1 MILKRKIYEKLLNW
15 KADSKGKKALMIEG
29 ARRIGKSTIAE
40 EFAKNEY
47 KSYILIDFSKTTTK
61 IKKYFRDY
69 MEDLDTFFMLLS
81 ASFGVTLYPR
91 ETLIIFDEV
100 QKYPRARECIKF
112 LVKDGRFDYLETG
125 SLISIR
131 ENVKDIVIPSEEQ
144 SVKMY
149 PLDFE
154 EFCQALNS
162 SEIINYIKLCYEKKK
177 PLENDMHKQAMMLF
191 KQYMLVGGMP
201 QSVIAFIENNK
212 NFERADSEKR
222 DILKLYRSDIMKI
235 KSAYKAKV
243 LTLYDQLPGLLSKHE
258 KRVVLKNIVG
268 GSSTEQYEKTFFWLQ
283 DSMICNMCFNCNDP
297 NVGLAINEDRTYV
310 KCYFG
315 DTGLLV
321 SHAFNENELS
331 NGKLYNDILNDNLS
345 INEGMLYENVISQ
358 MLTAN
363 GYDLYFYTKYSE
375 EKHRNDIEIDFII
388 SNGSKINLK
397 IYPIEVKSSKNYSTT
412 SLTKFN
418 DKFKERIGESYVV
431 HTKNFSVD
439 NGVIYLPSYMVF
451 CLK

>member
-1 MILKRKIYEKLLNW
+1 MILKRKIYEKLLTW
-15 KADSKGKKALMIEG
+15 KTDSKGKKALMIEG
-29 ARRIGKSTIAE
+29 ARRVGKSTIVE

-47 KSYILIDFSKTTTK
+47 KSYILIDFSKTTVK
-61 IKKYFRDY
+61 IKRYFRDY

-91 ETLIIFDEV
+91 DSLIIFDEV

-112 LVKDGRFDYLETG
+112 LVKDGRYDYLETG

-144 SVKMY
+144 SIKMY

-154 EFCQALNS
+154 EFCWALNNR
-162 SEIINYIKLCYEKKK
+162 EIITYIKLCYDNKK

-201 QSVIAFIENNK
+201 QSVIAFIDNNK
-212 NFERADSEKR
+212 NFEPADSEKR

-243 LTLYDQLPGLLSKHE
+243 LTLFDQIPGLLSKHE
-258 KRVVLKNIVG
+258 KRVVLNSIVE
-268 GSSTEQYEKTFFWLQ
+268 GSSAEQYEKTFFWLQ
-283 DSMICNMCFNCNDP
+283 DSMICNMCFNCSDP

-310 KCYFG
+310 KCYLC

-321 SHAFNENELS
+321 SHAFNENELF
-331 NGKLYNDILNDNLS
+331 NGKLYNDILSDNLS
-345 INEGMLYENVISQ
+345 INEGMLYENAISQ

-418 DKFKERIGESYVV
+418 EKFKGRIGESYVI
-431 HTKNFSVD
+431 HTKNYSVKD
-439 NGVIYLPSYMVF
+439 GVIYLPSYMVF

>member
-15 KADSKGKKALMIEG
+15 KTDSKGKKALMIEG
-29 ARRIGKSTIAE
+29 ARRIGKSTIVE

-47 KSYILIDFSKTTTK
+47 KSYVLIDFSKTTIK
-61 IKKYFRDY
+61 IRRYFRDY

-91 ETLIIFDEV
+91 ESLIIFDEV

-144 SVKMY
+144 GIKMY

-154 EFCQALNS
+154 EFCWALNNR
-162 SEIINYIKLCYEKKK
+162 EIIMYIRSCYENKK

-201 QSVIAFIENNK
+201 QSVIAFIENSK
-212 NFERADSEKR
+212 NFEQADSEKR

-235 KSAYKAKV
+235 KSVYKAKV
-243 LTLYDQLPGLLSKHE
+243 LTLYDQIPGLLSKHE
-258 KRVVLKNIVG
+258 KRVILNSIVE
-268 GSSTEQYEKTFFWLQ
+268 GSSAEQYEKTFFWLQ
-283 DSMICNMCFNCNDP
+283 DSMICNMCFNCSDP

-331 NGKLYNDILNDNLS
+331 NGKLYNDILSDNLS

-397 IYPIEVKSSKNYSTT
+397 IYPLEVKSSKNYSTT

-418 DKFKERIGESYVV
+418 AKFKGRIGGSYVV
-431 HTKNFSVD
+431 HTKNYYIKD
-439 NGVIYLPSYMVF
+439 GVIYLPSYMVF